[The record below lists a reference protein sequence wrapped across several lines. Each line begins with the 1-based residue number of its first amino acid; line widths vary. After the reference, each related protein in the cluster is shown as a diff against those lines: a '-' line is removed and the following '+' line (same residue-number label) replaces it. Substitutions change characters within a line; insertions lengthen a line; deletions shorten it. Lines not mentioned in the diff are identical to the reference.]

1 MAPRIFTAIVIAV
14 LVLSGHV
21 AGAQA
26 PAANQM
32 VVAAIPEELVG
43 FSLSEAGPAASNT
56 ITVDVRR
63 ETVGDTTIVTI
74 VPRD

>member
-1 MAPRIFTAIVIAV
+1 MSPRIPTSIAIAV
-14 LVLSGHV
+14 LALSGHV
-21 AGAQA
+21 ALAQT

-43 FSLSEAGPAASNT
+43 FSLSAAGPSASNT
-56 ITVDVRR
+56 IAVDVRR